1 MDTPQN
7 KIAPARTSLILVI
20 VFALVSLFMS
30 ELPVLSIIFVPV
42 QYFTTALH
50 EIGHALAC
58 NATGGSVT
66 GMTIVS
72 DGQGHGGL
80 TYCLG
85 GQSLIFGQT
94 GYLGTTLFGCLM
106 LWLSSYQKATRGLLG
121 FMAVLLAFAA
131 LVYINPALAT
141 DTNNQQATVSMVVA
155 LVMAGALFMAARFAP
170 LQIASLVVL
179 FLSVQTALNALSDIG
194 VLIQLNLGLYGV
206 ASFSDATN
214 MAKQTH
220 IPAIIWSLGWGITSV
235 FLLFVTLRRVYGKAK
250 GDANQ

>member
-1 MDTPQN
+1 MKTPTTLT
-7 KIAPARTSLILVI
+7 APARTPLILVI
-20 VFALVSLFMS
+20 AFALISLFFS
-30 ELPVLSIIFVPV
+30 DLPGLSVIFVPV

-106 LWLSSYQKATRGLLG
+106 LWLSSYQSATRPLLVL
-121 FMAVLLAFAA
+121 MAVLIGFAA
-131 LVYINPALAT
+131 LVYMTPALAMA
-141 DTNNQQATVSMVVA
+141 QHSGQAFNSI
-155 LVMAGALFMAARFAP
+155 LVGGALCAALLLTARFAS
-170 LQIASLVVL
+170 LSVASLVVL

-194 VLIQLNLGLYGV
+194 VLIQLTLGIYGV

-214 MAKQTH
+214 MASETH
-220 IPAIIWSLGWGITSV
+220 IPAVFWSLGWGITSV
-235 FLLFVTLRRVYGKAK
+235 LLLYVTLRLVYGKAQRA
-250 GDANQ
+250 G

>member
-1 MDTPQN
+1 MQTP
-7 KIAPARTSLILVI
+7 ITPPARTPLLLVI
-20 VFALVSLFMS
+20 AFALISLFLS
-30 ELPVLSIIFVPV
+30 DLPGLSLIFVPV

-106 LWLSSYQKATRGLLG
+106 LWLSSYQSATRPLLV
-121 FMAVLLAFAA
+121 FLAVLIGFAA
-131 LVYINPALAT
+131 LVYMTPALAMA
-141 DTNNQQATVSMVVA
+141 QHSGQALSSI
-155 LVMAGALFMAARFAP
+155 LVGGALCAALLLTARFASLP
-170 LQIASLVVL
+170 VASLVVL
-179 FLSVQTALNALSDIG
+179 FLAVQTALNALSDIG
-194 VLIQLNLGLYGV
+194 VLIQLTLGIYGV

-214 MAKQTH
+214 MAAETH
-220 IPAIIWSLGWGITSV
+220 IPAVIWSLGWGITSV
-235 FLLFVTLRRVYGKAK
+235 FLLFITLRLVYGKAQRA
-250 GDANQ
+250 G

>member
-1 MDTPQN
+1 MQTPLN
-7 KIAPARTSLILVI
+7 PPARTPLLLVI
-20 VFALVSLFMS
+20 VFALVSLLLS
-30 ELPVLSIIFVPV
+30 DLPVLSIVFVPV

-58 NATGGSVT
+58 NATGGSFT

-72 DGQGHGGL
+72 DGMGHGGL

-106 LWLSSYQKATRGLLG
+106 LWLSSYQSATRPLLIFLALLIGFATVVYITPALSMSAHTGQAFNSILVGAGLC
-121 FMAVLLAFAA
+121 AA
-131 LVYINPALAT
+131 LLLT
-141 DTNNQQATVSMVVA
+141 
-155 LVMAGALFMAARFAP
+155 ARFAS
-170 LQIASLVVL
+170 LAVASLVVL
-179 FLSVQTALNALSDIG
+179 FLAVQTALNALSDIG
-194 VLIQLNLGLYGV
+194 VLIQLSLGISGS

-214 MAKQTH
+214 MAGETY

-235 FLLFVTLRRVYGKAK
+235 LLLFVTLRLVYGKARRA
-250 GDANQ
+250 G